1 MTRRNSGRKKLLNTL
16 SIYAEQ
22 GSRRGLKNGI
32 PHLSSP
38 QIKTLTNEEL
48 ASLDVLKF
56 TWKSGDKL
64 YKYAHKY
71 YNDPTLWWVIGL
83 FNLKPTDL
91 HFKPGDTILVPSP
104 LEKVLTLYGL

>member
-64 YKYAHKY
+64 YKYAH
-71 YNDPTLWWVIGL
+71 
-83 FNLKPTDL
+83 
-91 HFKPGDTILVPSP
+91 
-104 LEKVLTLYGL
+104 